1 MAAALPT
8 TERFAIRDKIVIG
21 RVPEALT
28 STVAADL
35 LSVSRPT
42 LMTWVRDGGIES
54 FKAGMHT
61 RFRRDEA
68 LRARADRGMTGPG
81 TGTCARPPTMH

>member
-8 TERFAIRDKIVIG
+8 TERFAISDKIVIG

-42 LMTWVRDGGIES
+42 LMMWVRDGEI
-54 FKAGMHT
+54 
-61 RFRRDEA
+61 
-68 LRARADRGMTGPG
+68 
-81 TGTCARPPTMH
+81 